1 MSGASASGAAASA
14 LFARNAL
21 LPSGWAQDVL
31 LQWDAGGEL
40 VDVTPNA
47 LHPAGVEL
55 AEYAIPGMVNLHSH
69 SFQRALGG
77 LTEKAGDAGA
87 SVTDSF
93 WTWRD
98 LMYRFARN
106 ITPGHMEAIAA
117 QLFSECL
124 RHGYTSV
131 CEFHYVQRAP
141 DGAMY
146 ANPAETAERVI
157 AGARLAGIGMTM
169 LPVLYSY
176 AGFGSEPLKPEQQ
189 RFKTDAQDVLKIIGG
204 LETLRDAQTEV
215 GVAPHSLRAAS
226 VSQIKEVL
234 ASLPHNRPVH
244 IHIAEQQGEVRQSLD
259 FSGRRPVQYLY
270 DEVQVDSRWC
280 LVHATHLVDG
290 EVQSIARS
298 GAVAG
303 LCPTTEANLG
313 DGLFPL
319 EPFLAHGGRFGIGSD
334 SHISQS
340 AVEELRWL
348 EYGQRLMQQRRNI
361 AVSATQRNVGDFLW
375 QAALQG
381 GAQAA
386 GRAVGALEAGK
397 RADIVVLDDGHP
409 NLYGVAAD
417 EVLGTLVFSGNDNL
431 VKHVLAGGQWVVR
444 EQKHAAQQAIAA
456 RFKQTLAELREFR

>member
-1 MSGASASGAAASA
+1 MSK
-14 LFARNAL
+14 LFARHAL
-21 LPSGWAQDVL
+21 LPEGWRKDVL
-31 LQWDAGGEL
+31 IEWDADGAITA
-40 VDVTPNA
+40 VTPSSVAVGEVATVGYA
-47 LHPAGVEL
+47 L
-55 AEYAIPGMVNLHSH
+55 PGMINLHSH

-77 LTEKAGDAGA
+77 RTEKAGDAIGN
-87 SVTDSF
+87 VKDSF

-106 ITPGHMEAIAA
+106 ITPGQIEAIAA

-146 ANPAETAERVI
+146 ARPAETAERVI
-157 AGARLAGIGMTM
+157 AAARLSGIGMTM

-176 AGFGSEPLKPEQQ
+176 SGFGESPLKPEQK
-189 RFKTDAQDVLKIIGG
+189 RFKTDAQDVLRVIEA
-204 LETLRDAQTEV
+204 LEPLRDAQTEI

-226 VSQIKEVL
+226 VVQINAVL
-234 ASLPHNRPVH
+234 AALPEQRPVH
-244 IHIAEQQGEVRQSLD
+244 IHIAEQTAEVQQSLD
-259 FSGRRPVQYLY
+259 WSGSRPVQWLL
-270 DEVQVDSRWC
+270 DQVDVNERWC
-280 LVHATHLVDG
+280 LIHATHLEQD
-290 EVQSIARS
+290 EVERIARS
-298 GAVAG
+298 KAVAG

-319 EPFLAHGGRFGIGSD
+319 EAFVAAGGRFGIGSD

-348 EYGQRLMQQRRNI
+348 EYGQRLQHQRRNI
-361 AVSATQRNVGDFLW
+361 AVSAGERNVGDFLW
-375 QAALQG
+375 QGALRG

-386 GRAVGALEAGK
+386 GRPVGALAPGL
-397 RADIVVLDDGHP
+397 RADLIVLDDEHP
-409 NLYGVAAD
+409 NLFGLALD
-417 EVLGTLVFSGNDNL
+417 EVLGSFVFSGNDNL
-431 VKHVLAGGQWVVR
+431 VRDVMVGGQWVVR
-444 EQKHAAQQAIAA
+444 NQQHVAQQAIAA